1 MGNAKCHT
9 FMAVAIRPLVA
20 ACWLTCGWAAASQ
33 EDTAQAPAVSG
44 DECEITVSA
53 APLPF
58 RQFDNVEIA
67 GVAITDPQSKLAQPL
82 LVICHR
88 QVERS
93 PATYPGE
100 LLQFL
105 PALMPSRSISLS
117 GSLDIAAVHGNPAG
131 TLVLLNGQRLPRTGP
146 AGWQGGGDA
155 VDLRFLPMS
164 AIDRVEVQTPGASSA
179 MGPDGISGAVNIL
192 TRKTRGLSIDVETLI
207 PTRGQGAG
215 QGLNLAWGYGSLRT
229 NGYAL
234 QLHAALKHDNAV
246 LISPVQPTMRVAP
259 ANTRHQL
266 FLEGERAV
274 GAQWSLFGHLLGT
287 QETPS
292 SSLTSATR
300 GWFAPVL
307 AQSPWPLTH
316 NHQQDMH
323 QWRIGLKGP
332 WQQWDVQASASS
344 GQARQQQHMQAG
356 ITDFSLLE
364 PSLQKRQESLQ
375 DLLALAPQAHDTRL
389 HTLSAHAQR
398 ELDSLLEGPRTL
410 GLGWQWRQ
418 ESLATRL
425 GSSAANDWQGQ
436 RQQWSVYAEFKTP
449 VAEHQEWTVALRH
462 EQHAQTG
469 GVQTGELAWKWRP
482 DTSFLMRASLGTGY
496 RAPGLDQLSP
506 HIARSWLIWDPT
518 QASELRV
525 QRRGQ
530 AELDAE
536 QSTHASWGF
545 RLEPH
550 PRWTLGADLWHLNVR
565 QAIGYSGPAALRA
578 AGQLLSDAQ
587 GPYLDSAAS
596 NLGRSSQQGI
606 DYDTE
611 WRVPGDAGLLR
622 LSLRGSLYLKS
633 MLTEAASGR
642 HVSDLAQVSDITQN
656 VTPRHKVVAGASLE
670 QGNWVLMG
678 GWRYR
683 SGYREALLWPLA
695 ADPAN
700 ALGARQVPAHWRLDV
715 GAQWAPSRQWTL
727 SAWLQDA
734 TDRGRANALVN
745 ANILHGVELIRLE
758 DVGRSLK
765 LRAHYRF

>member
-1 MGNAKCHT
+1 MGNAKNQI
-9 FMAVAIRPLVA
+9 FMAAAIRPLVA
-20 ACWLTCGWAAASQ
+20 ACWLTCGGAVASQ
-33 EDTAQAPAVSG
+33 EATIPEPSVAG
-44 DECEITVSA
+44 DECEITVTA

-58 RQFDNVEIA
+58 RQFDKVEIS
-67 GVAITDPQSKLAQPL
+67 GVAITDPQSKLAQPVQ
-82 LVICHR
+82 VICHR

-93 PATYPGE
+93 PATYTGE
-100 LLQFL
+100 LLQLL
-105 PALMPSRSISLS
+105 PALLPSRSNSLA
-117 GSLDIAAVHGNPAG
+117 GSPDVAAVHGNPVG

-146 AGWQGGGDA
+146 AGWHGGGDA

-179 MGPDGISGAVNIL
+179 MGADGISGTVNIL
-192 TRKTRGLSIDVETLI
+192 TRKPRGLSIGVETLN
-207 PTRGQGAG
+207 PTGGQGAG
-215 QGLNLAWGYGSLRT
+215 QGLNLAWGHGSLRN

-234 QLHAALKHDNAV
+234 HLHAALKHDNAV
-246 LISPVQPTMRVAP
+246 LISPVQQTMRVTP
-259 ANTRHQL
+259 ATTRHQL

-292 SSLTSATR
+292 SSATSTTR
-300 GWFAPVL
+300 GGFATVM
-307 AQSPWPLTH
+307 AQSPWPVTH
-316 NHQQDMH
+316 TRQQDMH

-344 GQARQQQHMQAG
+344 GQARQLQHMQAG
-356 ITDFSLLE
+356 AADFSLLE
-364 PSLQKRQESLQ
+364 PSLQKRQERLQ
-375 DLLALAPQAHDTRL
+375 ALLALASQAHDTRL
-389 HTLSAHAQR
+389 HTLSVRAQR
-398 ELDSLLEGPRTL
+398 ELASLPQGPRTL

-425 GSSAANDWQGQ
+425 GSSAADDWQGQ
-436 RQQWSVYAEFKTP
+436 RQQLAVHAEFKTP
-449 VAEHQEWTVALRH
+449 VAEHQEWTAALRH
-462 EQHAQTG
+462 EQHDQTG

-482 DTSFLMRASLGTGY
+482 ATSFLMRASLGTGY

-506 HIARSWLIWDPT
+506 HTARSWLIWDPT

-530 AELDAE
+530 GALAAE

-550 PRWTLGADLWHLNVR
+550 PRWTVGADLWHLNVR
-565 QAIGYSGPAALRA
+565 QAIGYAGPAALRA

-587 GPYLDSAAS
+587 GPYLDSVAT

-611 WRVPGDAGLLR
+611 WRVPSDAGLLR

-633 MLTEAASGR
+633 MLKEAASGR

-656 VTPRHKVVAGASLE
+656 VTPRHKVVVGASLE
-670 QGNWVLMG
+670 QANWVLMG
-678 GWRYR
+678 GWRYQ
-683 SGYREALLWPLA
+683 SGYREALLWPLV

-700 ALGARQVPAHWRLDV
+700 ATGARQVPANWRLDL

-745 ANILHGVELIRLE
+745 ASVLQGVAPIRLE
-758 DVGRSLK
+758 DVGRSVKLK
-765 LRAHYRF
+765 AHYRF